1 MKNKGGKI
9 GRYYLGFAK
18 QKYTMC
24 VFKSAK
30 NLKNLN
36 SLFKKLQFPKETA
49 GMKNPY
55 KNKLFKFGKKSEFIS
70 LNTCP
75 IEVLLQENYK
85 HFEKILN
92 GVALKGHSIRPE
104 NFKQSRPKKL
114 MKSNKSIPRKIF

>member
-36 SLFKKLQFPKETA
+36 SLFKKLQFPKE
-49 GMKNPY
+49 PRRHE
-55 KNKLFKFGKKSEFIS
+55 KS
-70 LNTCP
+70 L
-75 IEVLLQENYK
+75 
-85 HFEKILN
+85 EK
-92 GVALKGHSIRPE
+92 
-104 NFKQSRPKKL
+104 
-114 MKSNKSIPRKIF
+114 